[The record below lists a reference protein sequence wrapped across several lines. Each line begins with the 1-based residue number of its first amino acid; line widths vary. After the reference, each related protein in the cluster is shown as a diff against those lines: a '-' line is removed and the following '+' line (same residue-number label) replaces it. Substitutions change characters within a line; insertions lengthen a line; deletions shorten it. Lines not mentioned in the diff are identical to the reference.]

1 MNVVTQMP
9 ILRIL
14 VVLASLVI
22 VTAGLQAAAPIL
34 NPLLLS
40 ILFAVIFWPMLDG
53 LQRRGL
59 STAAALAVVLLGV
72 VVVSLIFIGFLAVSV
87 SSFTA
92 QLPIYQEQL
101 AVQIQALA
109 QMLER
114 FGVEPEQIRAL
125 TQREETNPLGV
136 YVYLIG
142 GLSQLLT
149 QSFLILFYVIFILV
163 EVATFQNKLRAAFKN
178 NPIAYDYAAQVFT
191 SLKDF
196 LIIKTNISFIT
207 GVGVSIPLF
216 FIGVDFA
223 IIWGF
228 LTFLLNFI
236 PYIGSILAGIPPV
249 IIAFIE
255 FGPGIEVLLVIL
267 IFVVANII
275 VGYVLEPRMMGAG
288 LGLSALVV
296 FIALIVWGWIL
307 GPIGLILSIP
317 ITAAIKIILESYAGT
332 RWLAVMLGTEEDIE
346 KLA

>member
-14 VVLASLVI
+14 LVLASLII
-22 VTAGLQAAAPIL
+22 VLAGLKIAAPIL
-34 NPLLLS
+34 NPFFLS
-40 ILFAVIFWPMLDG
+40 ILFAVIFWPMLDS

-59 STAAALAVVLLGV
+59 STGMALGV
-72 VVVSLIFIGFLAVSV
+72 VILGVIVVGLIFIGFLAASV
-87 SSFTA
+87 SSFST
-92 QLPIYQEQL
+92 QLPVYQEQL
-101 AVQIQALA
+101 SVQIRALSELL
-109 QMLER
+109 QG
-114 FGVEPEQIRAL
+114 FGVEPGQLRAL
-125 TQREETNPLGV
+125 TQRESSNPLSIYL
-136 YVYLIG
+136 YVIS

-149 QSFLILFYVIFILV
+149 QSFLIFFYVVFILV
-163 EVATFQNKLRAAFKN
+163 EIATFQKKLKAAFKN
-178 NPIAYDYAAQVFT
+178 NPHGYDYAARVFT

-196 LIIKTNISFIT
+196 LVIKTNVSLVT
-207 GVGVSIPLF
+207 GVGVTIPLYF
-216 FIGVDFA
+216 LGVDFA

-236 PYIGSILAGIPPV
+236 PYVGSILAGIPPV

-255 FGPGIEVLLVIL
+255 FGPGIEVLLVIG
-267 IFVVANII
+267 IFLAANLI
-275 VGYVLEPRMMGAG
+275 VGYILEPRMMGAG

-296 FIALIVWGWIL
+296 FIALIIWGWIL

-317 ITAAIKIILESYAGT
+317 ITAAIKIILESYEGT